1 MIGKRPL
8 LFWLPK
14 RVSRST
20 AAYVHDVVM
29 AGVAYCLAL
38 LLRLGGNLF
47 DHIDPPQFAL
57 GALLFMAVA
66 AVVFRTQGLYRGI
79 WRYASLNDMAAL
91 LRAASLTILVYM
103 PVMFLVSRLE
113 GLPRS
118 FLVIAWFVLVFLLG
132 LPRFAYRL
140 LKDRR
145 WDTILQ
151 REAEGPRIPVLLVGA
166 GDGAE
171 LFIRSLKQRS
181 HADYDVVGMLSEKRQ
196 RVGLNIHGKRVLGT
210 IEDLPDAIA
219 RLIAEENKPHR
230 LILTR
235 DDFDRDTV
243 RWLFEQA
250 DALGVGLGRMPRL
263 TDFRQGKADAL
274 DVRPVAIEDLLGR
287 PQARLDRDAM
297 RALVAGRRVLVTGA
311 GGSIGSEL
319 VRQVAALGPARLVL
333 LEASEFALYSIDRE
347 ILEQFPALDRIP
359 MLADVRDRRRI
370 DSIFAGERPELVFH
384 AAALKHVPIV
394 EEHPLEGVLTNVCG
408 TRIVADACRAFGA
421 GAMMLISTDK
431 AVNPTNVMGAT
442 KRMAEQYCQAMD
454 AAQNGG
460 GTRFMVVR
468 FGNVLGST
476 GSVVPLF
483 QRQLAAGGPITVTH
497 PDMTRYFMTIREA
510 VELVLQA
517 SALGVASD
525 GFRGHVFVL
534 DMGKPVRIVDL
545 ARQMIRLAGLRPG
558 SDIQITFS
566 GLRPGEKLFEEI
578 FHGAEPPVPTHQD
591 GILVASPRTV
601 PQDALQAFLD
611 RMEACARAGDMVAV
625 MDDLRALVPE
635 YDPPTVI
642 GQASLPGVRQG

>member
-1 MIGKRPL
+1 MTGKRPPL
-8 LFWLPK
+8 SWLPD

-20 AAYVHDVVM
+20 AAYVHDVAM

-38 LLRLGGNLF
+38 LLRLGGGLF
-47 DHIDPPQFAL
+47 ESIDPPQFAL
-57 GALLFMAVA
+57 GGVLFMAVA
-66 AVVFRTQGLYRGI
+66 AVIFRTQGLYRGV

-91 LRAASLTILVYM
+91 LRAATLTILIYM

-118 FLVIAWFVLVFLLG
+118 FLIIAWFVLIFLLG

-140 LKDRR
+140 FKDRR
-145 WDTILQ
+145 WDNILQ
-151 REAEGPRIPVLLVGA
+151 REAEGPRIPVLLIGA
-166 GDGAE
+166 GDAAE

-181 HADYDVVGMLSEKRQ
+181 HADYEVVGMLSEKRQ

-230 LILTR
+230 LVLTR
-235 DDFDRDTV
+235 DDFDRDTL
-243 RWLFEQA
+243 RRLFEQA

-297 RALVAGRRVLVTGA
+297 RALVAGRRVLITGA

-319 VRQVAALGPARLVL
+319 VRQVGALGPARLVL
-333 LEASEFALYSIDRE
+333 LESSEFALYTIDRE
-347 ILEQFPALDRIP
+347 MLERCPEVSRASV
-359 MLADVRDRRRI
+359 LADVRDRHRI
-370 DSIFAGERPELVFH
+370 ESVFAAERPDLVFH

-421 GAMMLISTDK
+421 GAMVLISTDK

-442 KRMAEQYCQAMD
+442 KRVAEQYCQALDSMPD
-454 AAQNGG
+454 G

-517 SALGVASD
+517 SALGVAGD
-525 GFRGHVFVL
+525 GYRGHVFVL

-558 SDIQITFS
+558 SDIQVTFT

-578 FHGAEPPVPTHQD
+578 FHGAEPPVPTQQD
-591 GILVASPRTV
+591 GILVASPRAV
-601 PQDALQAFLD
+601 SQGALQSFLD
-611 RMEACARAGDMVAV
+611 RMEACARAGDLTAV

-635 YDPPTVI
+635 YDPPAAV
-642 GQASLPGVRQG
+642 GMESLRSLERN

>member
-1 MIGKRPL
+1 MTAKRPPL
-8 LFWLPK
+8 YWLPK

-20 AAYVHDVVM
+20 AAYAHDVAM
-29 AGVAYCLAL
+29 AGLAYGLAL
-38 LLRLGGNLF
+38 FLRVGTALF
-47 DHIDPPQFAL
+47 DHIEPAQFAL
-57 GALLFMAVA
+57 GGALFVAVA
-66 AVVFRTQGLYRGI
+66 AVVFRTQGLYRGV

-91 LRAASLTILVYM
+91 MRAATLTILVYM

-118 FLVIAWFVLVFLLG
+118 FLVIAWFVLIFLLG

-181 HADYDVVGMLSEKRQ
+181 HADYEVVGLLSEKSQ

-210 IEDLPDAIA
+210 IDQLPEVIE
-219 RLIAEENKPHR
+219 RLTAQEAKPHR
-230 LILTR
+230 LVLTR
-235 DDFDRDTV
+235 DDVDRDML

-263 TDFRQGKADAL
+263 TDFRHGKADAL
-274 DVRPVAIEDLLGR
+274 EVRPVAIEDLLGR

-347 ILEQFPALDRIP
+347 ILETFPAVARAP

-370 DSIFAGERPELVFH
+370 EGVFAAERPELVFH

-394 EEHPLEGVLTNVCG
+394 EEHPLEGVLTNICG
-408 TRIVADACRAFGA
+408 TRIVADACRAFGTR
-421 GAMMLISTDK
+421 AMVLISTDK

-442 KRMAEQYCQAMD
+442 KRVAEQYCQALD
-454 AAQNGG
+454 SGHDG
-460 GTRFMVVR
+460 PRFMVVR

-517 SALGVASD
+517 SALGLGS
-525 GFRGHVFVL
+525 GRFQGHVFVL

-558 SDIQITFS
+558 SDIHITFT

-578 FHGAEPPVPTHQD
+578 FHGAEPPVPTEQD

-601 PQDALQAFLD
+601 PHDALSAFLD
-611 RMEACARAGDMVAV
+611 RMEACARGGDLEAV
-625 MDDLRALVPE
+625 MEDLRALVPE
-635 YDPPTVI
+635 YDPPAVI
-642 GQASLPGVRQG
+642 GAESLPGIAQR